1 MIIVRIDGSEPWA
14 GPLDEF
20 VASNEDLAELDDVL
34 ALAIGESCICGGGA
48 FAEVIV
54 TRLEDDHER

>member
-1 MIIVRIDGSEPWA
+1 MT
-14 GPLDEF
+14 F
-20 VASNEDLAELDDVL
+20 L
-34 ALAIGESCICGGGA
+34 ALAIGESRVCGGGA